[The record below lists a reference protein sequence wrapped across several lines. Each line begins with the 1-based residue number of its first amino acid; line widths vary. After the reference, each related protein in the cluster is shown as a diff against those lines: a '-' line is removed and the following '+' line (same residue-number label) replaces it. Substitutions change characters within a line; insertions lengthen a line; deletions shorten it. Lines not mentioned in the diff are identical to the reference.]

1 MIRGLGPCLG
11 RIAVT
16 LTGVFLTFREALQ
29 DMRPGGRL
37 IAISSVSG
45 LHGEANVAAYSA
57 AKHGV
62 MGLVR
67 SLAREVERS
76 GITCNA
82 VCPGWVDTPMADQAV
97 EGVMKRFGISREAAE
112 TRVFGGSR
120 AERLIP
126 PRDVAAAVQYLASPG
141 AGKVNG
147 QGLVISG
154 GGA

>member
-1 MIRGLGPCLG
+1 MKS
-11 RIAVT
+11 ANEA
-16 LTGVFLTFREALQ
+16 GVNTWA
-29 DMRPGGRL
+29 
-37 IAISSVSG
+37 
-45 LHGEANVAAYSA
+45 
-57 AKHGV
+57 
-62 MGLVR
+62 GLVHD
-67 SLAREVERS
+67 S
-76 GITCNA
+76 GGGGDAEKEA
-82 VCPGWVDTPMADQAV
+82 VAKSKYKTLH
-97 EGVMKRFGISREAAE
+97 EAAE